1 MALRDQIKTLLQE
14 ADLYR
19 NQGLLAE
26 AKTKYLGAAD
36 IIKANEQIKNR
47 DSLLNA
53 IQKKIDGL
61 EADTVRVEQG
71 PSSPQLSSKAQ
82 DLIQKLFT
90 FTDANDE
97 ESQALEGAIA
107 LAKFGQFERALDE
120 LEKLLDNPHTRSEAA
135 KGIISCHLSL
145 EDTDRAVALYEEWV
159 AGGTFEDGPLER
171 LRAYLEKGL
180 EKKGVVTSL
189 SQPQAAE
196 EIVEDIIDED
206 IVEEIEEEVDEEPP
220 DVAKPDEEFIDI
232 SSIGITFE
240 SGPSKGSMV
249 EFDVNFQSGNII
261 SLIIPSK
268 DKALIEPLEKGQK
281 LNDIQFYS
289 PIAIFKGKGL
299 VSSKTQIKS
308 GPKQGDF
315 CLDIK
320 ITST

>member
-1 MALRDQIKTLLQE
+1 MALKDQIKTLLQE

-36 IIKANEQIKNR
+36 IIKKNEQIKNR
-47 DSLLNA
+47 DSLLAA

-61 EADTVRVEQG
+61 EADTVRVEKG

-82 DLIQKLFT
+82 DLIQKLFS
-90 FTDANDE
+90 FTNANDAD
-97 ESQALEGAIA
+97 SQALEGAIA
-107 LAKFGQFERALDE
+107 LAKFGQFERAWEE
-120 LEKLLDNPHTRSEAA
+120 LETLLENPQTRAEAA

-145 EDTDRAVALYEEWV
+145 DDTDRAVALYEEWL
-159 AGGTFEDGPLER
+159 AGDLFDNGQLER
-171 LRAYLEKGL
+171 LRVYLENGL
-180 EKKGVVTSL
+180 EKKGVATAL
-189 SQPQAAE
+189 SQPQATE
-196 EIVEDIIDED
+196 E
-206 IVEEIEEEVDEEPP
+206 IVEEIEEDIAEDIFEEIAEEPQ
-220 DVAKPDEEFIDI
+220 DTGKPDEEFIDI

-240 SGPSKGSMV
+240 SGPSKGNMV

-261 SLIIPSK
+261 SLIIPST
-268 DKALIEPLEKGQK
+268 DKALIEPLEKGHK